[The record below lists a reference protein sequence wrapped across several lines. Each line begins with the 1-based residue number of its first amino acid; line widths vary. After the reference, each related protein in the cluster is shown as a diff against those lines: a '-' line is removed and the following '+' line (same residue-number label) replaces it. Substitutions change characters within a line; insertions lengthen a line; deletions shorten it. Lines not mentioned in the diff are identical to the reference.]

1 VVSGISRAAPARHH
15 RGVTKYL
22 IELYVP
28 RGSAP
33 ATERLTTAVAAA
45 GAPLRHLQTILVPA
59 DEIGFCLVE
68 APSVAAVAELAES
81 AGLEPERIVEA
92 VAEEE
97 GGIA

>member
-1 VVSGISRAAPARHH
+1 VA
-15 RGVTKYL
+15 KYL

-59 DEIGFCLVE
+59 DEIGFCLV
-68 APSVAAVAELAES
+68 
-81 AGLEPERIVEA
+81 
-92 VAEEE
+92 
-97 GGIA
+97 